1 MLTVTTRFIL
11 AGLWLVMVI
20 YWVVSAI
27 GVKRNVRE
35 TMPSPISMA
44 IRLSILIGGDILIAS
59 GALRP
64 FFDRIST
71 YTDHPSIA
79 VQVVG
84 LVLTALGVAF
94 AIWARMHLGRN
105 WSSVPTLKEGHEL
118 VTTGPYGYVRN
129 PINTGALVGM
139 LGSAMAGGLVYVLLF
154 AVFLLLFVYRVFAE
168 DRLMMR
174 QFPDSY
180 PEYRRKTKAL
190 IPFVV

>member
-1 MLTVTTRFIL
+1 M
-11 AGLWLVMVI
+11 WLVLAI
-20 YWVVSAI
+20 YWIVSAI

-35 TMPSPISMA
+35 KMPSPISMA
-44 IRLSILIGGDILIAS
+44 IRLSILIGGVALIVS

-64 FFDRIST
+64 FFNRLST

-84 LVLTALGVAF
+84 LVLTAVGVAF
-94 AIWARMHLGRN
+94 AIWARLHLGRN

-118 VTTGPYGYVRN
+118 VTSGPYRYVRN
-129 PINTGALVGM
+129 PIYTGALVGM
-139 LGSAMAGGLVYVLLF
+139 LGSALAGGLVNVLLF
-154 AVFLLLFVYRVFAE
+154 TVFLLLFVYRVFAE